1 MNLCVCVAHGAARGA
16 ARPLRKL
23 ATTTAT
29 IKIKNENHAHKS
41 KSSVHRGWI
50 CNVFLS
56 PKYWVRFRK
65 KQTHVANQQLDTPED
80 ARDKAFAIGE
90 QTDDTS
96 TPFASEITSST
107 L

>member
-1 MNLCVCVAHGAARGA
+1 MNLCVARGA
-16 ARPLRKL
+16 EQPLRIWSR
-23 ATTTAT
+23 TTAKTNT
-29 IKIKNENHAHKS
+29 IKNVNEHQHENHAHKS

-65 KQTHVANQQLDTPED
+65 KQTHVANQQLDMPED

-90 QTDDTS
+90 QTDDT
-96 TPFASEITSST
+96 
-107 L
+107 